1 VAALDRFLPEWD
13 VHEVHSIEL
22 PVTPARAVELA
33 LAAPSVPDGI
43 VRVLYRLRGLSGQ
56 GSIEE
61 AFTRMGFDVLAREET
76 EVVVGAAGTPWR
88 PGGGIKPF
96 AEAGPGTV
104 RMAADFR
111 AEPLANGSSRLTTET
126 RIAAVDANARRRFL
140 RYWRVIGPFS
150 ALIRRRWLR
159 EIRRRAFSPAPCSGD
174 KPPCGGVDTSF

>member
-22 PVTPARAVELA
+22 PVSAERAVQLA
-33 LAAPSVPDGI
+33 LAAPAVPDGI
-43 VRVLYRLRGLSGQ
+43 VRVLYRLRGLSGR

-61 AFTRMGFDVLAREET
+61 AFTRMGFDVLAREQT

-88 PGGGIKPF
+88 PGGGIRPF

-111 AEPLANGSSRLTTET
+111 AEPVANGGSRLTTET
-126 RIAAVDANARRRFL
+126 RVSAVDDAARRRFQ

-159 EIRRRAFSPAPCSGD
+159 KIRQKALT
-174 KPPCGGVDTSF
+174 GVP